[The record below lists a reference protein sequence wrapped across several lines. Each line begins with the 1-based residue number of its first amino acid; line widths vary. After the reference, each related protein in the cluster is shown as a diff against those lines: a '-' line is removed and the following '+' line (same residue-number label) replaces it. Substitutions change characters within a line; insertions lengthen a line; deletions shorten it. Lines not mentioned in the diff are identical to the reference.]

1 MTRKDSEKD
10 SERPHYYSQF
20 WLDVAAGRRVIGAP
34 KPNEEAELVETEMQ
48 EAPTFRRPVRNPMT
62 DNVKHS
68 FTPDTDGYRETAPEP
83 AVEQEEVKEPD
94 VDELEQENDLEDEMA
109 LPSLDVEDTEIPDMD
124 LTSPEEEEIEEEEE
138 EDFFDE
144 EEEDE
149 DIEWTARGR
158 KKPKPG
164 RPGKQPPSLKPPK
177 RGKRDQRR
185 GF

>member
-1 MTRKDSEKD
+1 M
-10 SERPHYYSQF
+10 
-20 WLDVAAGRRVIGAP
+20 
-34 KPNEEAELVETEMQ
+34 
-48 EAPTFRRPVRNPMT
+48 
-62 DNVKHS
+62 
-68 FTPDTDGYRETAPEP
+68 
-83 AVEQEEVKEPD
+83 EPD
-94 VDELEQENDLEDEMA
+94 VDELEQENDLEDEVA

-124 LTSPEEEEIEEEEE
+124 LTSPEEEIEEEEE
-138 EDFFDE
+138 EEAEDIFEE